1 MTPAEQVLWAALRRS
16 QVDGLSFSRQHPVGS
31 YILDVFCPA
40 LKLVV
45 DVDGDIHEQPVDQ
58 DAFRTK
64 HLESFGYRVLRV
76 RNNDVLNDLRAVLER
91 IRLVTREP

>member
-1 MTPAEQVLWAALRRS
+1 MTPVEQVLWAALRRS

-91 IRLVTREP
+91 TRLVTREP

>member
-16 QVDGLSFSRQHPVGS
+16 QVDGLSFRRQHPVGS

-91 IRLVTREP
+91 TRLVTPEP

>member
-1 MTPAEQVLWAALRRS
+1 M
-16 QVDGLSFSRQHPVGS
+16 SFRQQRAVGS
-31 YILDVFCPA
+31 YILDCFCPA

-91 IRLVTREP
+91 TRLVTREP